1 MKKTKM
7 VAVFGIMLALYVVVS
22 TFCHIPIPIGHAW
35 FDLGYVVYGLM
46 MALYGLPAMV
56 IGVLGVL
63 IENVLFSGW
72 ISYSWI
78 AGQIVIGFVCGT
90 MFKNCDNNIINLIAA
105 AISTWLGI
113 GLIKTC
119 IEVSMGYG
127 VFPVKIVNNSIYALA
142 DYIPL
147 MVGYFLSKTKPINE
161 AARRMMR

>member
-1 MKKTKM
+1 MKKTKT

-22 TFCHIPIPIGHAW
+22 TFAHIPIPIGHAW

-46 MALYGLPAMV
+46 MALYGLPAIV

-78 AGQIVIGFVCGT
+78 AGQIVIGLACGY
-90 MFKNCDNNIINLIAA
+90 MFKHCDNDIINSIVAA
-105 AISTWLGI
+105 VATWVGV
-113 GLIKTC
+113 GFVKTI
-119 IEVSMGYG
+119 IEVAMGYG

-147 MVGYFLSKTKPINE
+147 MVGYFLSKAKPIKD
-161 AARRMMR
+161 AARRLM